1 MKMRSLTVS
10 LLAGAAITLAMPP
23 MMAQAQSAK
32 AAPAKP
38 ASAYKAPRTVNGQP
52 DLQGNWTNAYITPL
66 ERAASYGERKAL
78 TREEAAKLEGAA
90 VERFVE
96 GNAPTDPNLGAQ
108 DHTSKNCQGA
118 GGLDCGYNSG
128 WKDSG
133 TRVARVDGEPRT
145 SFITST
151 PNGRVPPRIGA
162 PAGGAGRGGPGSAG
176 RGGAGAA
183 GGRGAPGGG
192 AARAATEGGE
202 GDSGPQIAGQ
212 NDNPEGRSPG
222 ERCLTSFGNSAGPV
236 MLPLMYN
243 NNYKIVQSKDA
254 VAIWV
259 EMVHDV
265 RVVRLND
272 KHRTDGV
279 RPWFGDSIGRFEGDT
294 LVVETTN
301 FHPMQNFRGSSANL
315 KVTEKFTRKGPER
328 LLYQFTVEDPTVW
341 ETPWSGE
348 YEFGP
353 SQGELFEYACHE
365 GNYGLEGI
373 LAGAREEDRQRALAA
388 TGRGGRAGGTQ

>member
-32 AAPAKP
+32 AAPAKA

-90 VERFVE
+90 VDRFVE
-96 GNAPTDPNLGAQ
+96 GNQPTDPNLGAQ

-162 PAGGAGRGGPGSAG
+162 PAGAGGRGGPGAAG

-183 GGRGAPGGG
+183 GGRGGGG

-243 NNYKIVQSKDA
+243 NNYQFVTTKDE
-254 VAIWV
+254 VAILV

-265 RVVRLND
+265 RHIRLNA
-272 KHRTDGV
+272 KEHLPSHI
-279 RPWFGDSIGRFEGDT
+279 RPWFGDSIGHWEGAT
-294 LVVETTN
+294 LVSETTN
-301 FHPMQNFRGSSANL
+301 FPAAQNFRGSSANL
-315 KVTEKFTRKGPER
+315 KVTEKFTRVAKDR
-328 LLYQFTVEDPTVW
+328 LLYQFTVEDPTMW
-341 ETPWSGE
+341 ETAWGGE

-353 SQGELFEYACHE
+353 AQGQVYEYACHE

-373 LAGAREEDRQRALAA
+373 LAGARAEEAA
-388 TGRGGRAGGTQ
+388 AAGKTASAK

>member
-1 MKMRSLTVS
+1 MKRHTLTAC
-10 LLAGAAITLAMPP
+10 LLAGAALSVTLAPAAF
-23 MMAQAQSAK
+23 AQA
-32 AAPAKP
+32 KP
-38 ASAYKAPRTVNGQP
+38 GAYKPPRLSSGAP
-52 DLQGNWTNAYITPL
+52 DLGGNWTNAYITPL
-66 ERAASYGERKAL
+66 ERAPTYGERKAL
-78 TREEAAKLEGAA
+78 TREEAARLEGAA

-96 GNAPTDPNLGAQ
+96 GDKPTDPTIGAL
-108 DHTSKNCQGA
+108 DHTAKQCQGA

-133 TRVARVDGEPRT
+133 TAVARVDGEPRT

-151 PNGRVPPRIGA
+151 PNGRIPPRVGA
-162 PAGGAGRGGPGSAG
+162 QA
-176 RGGAGAA
+176 AA
-183 GGRGAPGGG
+183 GGRGAAP
-192 AARAATEGGE
+192 AARPAVQRVTDGGE
-202 GDSGPQIAGQ
+202 GDTGPQRPGQ

-243 NNYKIVQSKDA
+243 NNYQIVQSKDS
-254 VAIWV
+254 VAILV

-279 RPWFGDSIGRFEGDT
+279 RPWFGDSIGWYEGDT

-301 FHPMQNFRGSSANL
+301 FHPMQNFRGSSTNL
-315 KVTEKFTRKGPER
+315 KVVEKFTRRGPER
-328 LLYQFTVEDPTVW
+328 LLYQFKVEDPTVW
-341 ETPWSGE
+341 TEAWSGE

-353 SQGELFEYACHE
+353 ARGELFEYACHE

-373 LAGAREEDRQRALAA
+373 LAGARAEEAEAA
-388 TGRGGRAGGTQ
+388 KKTAGTQ

>member
-1 MKMRSLTVS
+1 MMMRLLTAS
-10 LLAGAAITLAMPP
+10 LLAGAAMSVAMMPAAAS
-23 MMAQAQSAK
+23 AQTTK
-32 AAPAKP
+32 AAAT
-38 ASAYKAPRTVNGQP
+38 YKAPRTSNGQP

-66 ERAASYGERKAL
+66 ERPATYGERKVL
-78 TREEAAKLEGAA
+78 TPEEAARMEGAA

-96 GNAPTDPNLGAQ
+96 GNKPTDPSLGAQ
-108 DHTSKNCQGA
+108 DHTSKNCDGA

-133 TRVARVDGEPRT
+133 TRVARVNGEPRT
-145 SFITST
+145 SFVTTT
-151 PNGRVPPRIGA
+151 PNGRIPPRLGA
-162 PAGGAGRGGPGSAG
+162 
-176 RGGAGAA
+176 AA
-183 GGRGAPGGG
+183 GGRGAPR
-192 AARAATEGGE
+192 ARAAVTEGGE
-202 GDSGPQIAGQ
+202 GDRGPQRPGV

-279 RPWFGDSIGRFEGDT
+279 RQWFGDSIGRFEGDT
-294 LVVETTN
+294 LVVETVN
-301 FHPMQNFRGSSANL
+301 YHPMQSFRGAPATNL
-315 KVTEKFTRKGPER
+315 KVTERFTRVGPER
-328 LLYQFTVEDPTVW
+328 LLYQFKVEDPTVYAQ
-341 ETPWSGE
+341 PWGGE

-373 LAGAREEDRQRALAA
+373 LAGAREEDRQAALAA
-388 TGRGGRAGGTQ
+388 SGGTQ